1 LGISFE
7 IDLKSTCGIFA
18 EVYMPTNL
26 PPDAL
31 DKWEEVEAAHTPR
44 EKMEKMIEFL
54 KYVPQHKGTLKLRGE
69 IKRKIAI
76 IREDLEDKK
85 RKGTGKSSGG
95 PKLFVEKEG
104 SAQVAILGPTNVGKS
119 CLMQAVTKA
128 NVVVSPTN
136 YTTTQPVPGIM
147 DFGNVQFQLVETP
160 AVMAGSGDGRAWG
173 PVTLGIARN
182 ADGVIL
188 MIDLADNPV
197 GQVELLIS
205 ELEKSRVLVKKPNG
219 RVEVERRHAGTAL
232 RVILIGKLIG
242 CSMQEVENLLRSYK
256 IHDAI
261 VRISGEVSL
270 DDIED
275 AIFETTTYKPA
286 VIVANKADLPG
297 TVANLRI
304 LKKHV
309 NNRIPIVPMSCEKKL
324 GIEELGKALI
334 QSLSIIRIYTKEPGS
349 KTDTG
354 RPFALKQG
362 TTIGDLAKNIHKEF
376 ISNFLFAMV
385 WAKRLPFSPKK
396 VGLSFVLDDGD
407 VVEIHTRSG

>member
-1 LGISFE
+1 MVYV
-7 IDLKSTCGIFA
+7 A

-26 PPDAL
+26 PPEAL
-31 DKWEEVEAAHTPR
+31 DRWEEVEAAHTPR
-44 EKMEKMIEFL
+44 DKMEKMIEFL

-69 IKRKIAI
+69 IKRKIAV

-119 CLMQAVTKA
+119 CLMQAVTNA
-128 NVVVSPTN
+128 NVVVSPTK

-147 DFGNVQFQLVETP
+147 DFGDVQFQLVETP
-160 AVMAGSGDGRAWG
+160 AVMEGSGDGRAWG
-173 PVTLGIARN
+173 LVTLGVARN

-188 MIDLADNPV
+188 MVDLADDPV
-197 GQVELLIS
+197 GQVELLVS

-232 RVILIGKLIG
+232 RVIVVGKLID
-242 CSMQEVENLLRSYK
+242 CTLREVENVLRSYK

-270 DDIED
+270 DDVED

-286 VIVANKADLPG
+286 VIVANKAELPG
-297 TVANLRI
+297 TILNLQK
-304 LKKHV
+304 LEKYV
-309 NNRIPIVPMSCEKKL
+309 NNRIPIVPVSCERKL
-324 GIEELGKALI
+324 GVDGVGKALI
-334 QSLSIIRIYTKEPGS
+334 QSLGIIRIYTKEPGS
-349 KTDTG
+349 RTDTG
-354 RPFALKQG
+354 RPFALKSG

-396 VGLSFVLDDGD
+396 VGLNFVLDDGD
-407 VVEIHTRSG
+407 IVEIHTRSG